1 VAQARTNHELN
12 RMHQRATS
20 IPCSSDCPA
29 WSGKF
34 ILRHLVMVA
43 RFDSRRKGG
52 IPQARQP
59 AEPKTPAPMRV
70 CPFASPRS
78 DKQFRELAHGEIVV
92 NYQNNWQGLCHRWKS
107 GCVGTR
113 YPA

>member
-1 VAQARTNHELN
+1 
-12 RMHQRATS
+12 
-20 IPCSSDCPA
+20 
-29 WSGKF
+29 
-34 ILRHLVMVA
+34 
-43 RFDSRRKGG
+43 
-52 IPQARQP
+52 
-59 AEPKTPAPMRV
+59 MRV

-113 YPA
+113 YRHDLDIEQQADVAPATVEGLKCPF